1 MAFNRPSGTPP
12 RRCVDAQTHPPSKRA
27 LPPTQNNSA
36 EANAALARKLERV
49 IEAKQLALLAAIRA
63 ARAELDRREA
73 AAAAAAAAGGG
84 AGGGS
89 GGSGD
94 AAEAAAEARRE
105 LRRASSGS
113 LRSRDDEAGL
123 S

>member
-1 MAFNRPSGTPP
+1 M
-12 RRCVDAQTHPPSKRA
+12 
-27 LPPTQNNSA
+27 
-36 EANAALARKLERV
+36 

-73 AAAAAAAAGGG
+73 AAAAAAAAAGGG
-84 AGGGS
+84 AGCGS

-105 LRRASSGS
+105 LRRASSGG